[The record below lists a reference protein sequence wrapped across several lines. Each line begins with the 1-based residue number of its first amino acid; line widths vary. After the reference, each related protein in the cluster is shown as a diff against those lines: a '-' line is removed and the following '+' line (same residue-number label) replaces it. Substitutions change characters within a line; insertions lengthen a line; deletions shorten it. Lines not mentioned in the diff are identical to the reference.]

1 MFKPQFLFVILSL
14 MAFRPLSSQQVI
26 RLYEGKAPG
35 SEDWIWDEATDLDN
49 AWNTEV
55 VYNVS
60 SPTLT
65 AFLPEGVDKPTSA
78 VIIAPGGGFQALSIN
93 SEGNDLAKWLN
104 TQGVAAFVLK
114 YRLVRSYTDDPV
126 AELSRNSAD
135 RSQRD
140 QAIAPIVRLAAADAL
155 VAVNYVRTHA
165 EALQVHPDKIGLI
178 GFSAGGT
185 IAMSA
190 VYNAD
195 DDNRPNL
202 VAPIYAYEP
211 AIWGDKVPEAKTP
224 IFIVVA
230 SNDQLGLMP
239 MSINL
244 YQKWYAAGQPAE
256 LHIYEQGGHG
266 FGMRIQNLPSDQ
278 WYLRFGEWLT
288 LQGW

>member
-1 MFKPQFLFVILSL
+1 MHHISITIILLLLLVIQ
-14 MAFRPLSSQQVI
+14 PLTGQEVI

-35 SEDWIWDEATDLDN
+35 SEDWTWEEATDPDN

-60 SPTLT
+60 NPTLT
-65 AFLPEGVDKPTSA
+65 AFLPEGVERPTSA

-104 TQGVAAFVLK
+104 TQGIAAFVLK

-126 AELSRNSAD
+126 AELSKNAAD

-140 QAIAPIVRLAAADAL
+140 KAIASLVKLAAADGL
-155 VAVNYVRTHA
+155 EAVKYVREHA
-165 EALQVHPDKIGLI
+165 EELNVIPDKIGLI

-185 IAMSA
+185 IVMSS
-190 VYNAD
+190 VYNSEEH
-195 DDNRPNL
+195 NRPNF

-211 AIWGDKVPEAKTP
+211 AIWGEKVPEAKTP

-230 SNDQLGLMP
+230 TNDQLGLMP
-239 MSINL
+239 MSINI
-244 YQKWYAAGQPAE
+244 YQKWHAAGQPAE

-266 FGMRIQNLPSDQ
+266 FGMRTQNLPSDK
-278 WYLRFGEWLT
+278 WYLRFGEWLA